1 MRVSDILEHYWII
14 GFILLTT
21 GTCIAWLVYGLMSVG
36 NRGIIYLF
44 VVFFNILAIVSY
56 KKSWKLLF
64 AFSLSPFNY

>member
-1 MRVSDILEHYWII
+1 MRSCLFIMNLMRVTDILEHLWII
-14 GFILLTT
+14 GIIIITT

-56 KKSWKLLF
+56 KKS
-64 AFSLSPFNY
+64 